1 MSAHGGHKWIKFS
14 HSIGKV
20 GKNPCNPGGNVV
32 QSTST
37 IEYGATVPVRTAA
50 RHHYFWLAA
59 KVAARKKEKAMKKK
73 LLALFLA
80 LVMVGAVLPGCGD
93 GSKDPGGQGNNG
105 ETGEP
110 VKGGEITV
118 GIAQDL
124 DDSLDPH
131 QTVAAGTREVLF
143 NIFEGLVKPNS
154 DGEMIPAV
162 AEKYELSEDG
172 TTYTF
177 TLRDG
182 VKFHNGQTVTAEDVV
197 YSINRCAAVPEGQ
210 EKPLVAAFSAIRSVE
225 ALNEK
230 TVTVTIAQRDLEFIS
245 YMTAAI
251 IPADY
256 ADQATAPVGTG
267 PFKFVS
273 RTPQENFIMERFE
286 DYWGTPAWLD
296 KVTYKICENA
306 DALVMN
312 LNGSSI
318 DLCAHLTAAQAA
330 QLNSN
335 FKVLEGTMNLVQA
348 IYLNNQAK
356 PFDNQQ
362 VRQALCYAIDRQGIM
377 DMVADGHGTAV
388 GSSIYPAFTKYFLPE
403 LVDKYPHDVEK
414 AKELLAQAGY
424 PDGFDMTIS
433 VPNNYQPHMD
443 TAEVVAEQLREAGIN
458 VTIQPVEWST
468 WLDTIYN
475 GRQFQATVVGVD
487 AANMTARAMLERFT
501 SDYAK
506 NFINYNN
513 PAYDALFQ
521 QAINATDEAT
531 QTDLYKQME
540 TMLADT
546 AANVYIQD
554 LSDLVAMRQDLGG
567 LKFYPIYVLDL
578 STVYLTQQ

>member
-1 MSAHGGHKWIKFS
+1 
-14 HSIGKV
+14 
-20 GKNPCNPGGNVV
+20 
-32 QSTST
+32 
-37 IEYGATVPVRTAA
+37 
-50 RHHYFWLAA
+50 
-59 KVAARKKEKAMKKK
+59 MKKK

-210 EKPLVAAFSAIRSVE
+210 EKPLVAAFSAVRSVE
-225 ALNEK
+225 ALDEK

-251 IPADY
+251 IPASY

-267 PFKFVS
+267 PFRFVS

-318 DLCAHLTAAQAA
+318 DLCAHLTSAQAA

-356 PFDNQQ
+356 PFDNQL

-403 LVDKYPHDVEK
+403 LVDKYPHSVEK

-424 PDGFDMTIS
+424 PNGFDMTIS

-443 TAEVVAEQLREAGIN
+443 TAEVVAEQLREAGIR

-506 NFINYNN
+506 NFINYSS

>member
-1 MSAHGGHKWIKFS
+1 
-14 HSIGKV
+14 
-20 GKNPCNPGGNVV
+20 
-32 QSTST
+32 
-37 IEYGATVPVRTAA
+37 
-50 RHHYFWLAA
+50 
-59 KVAARKKEKAMKKK
+59 MKKK

-80 LVMVGAVLPGCGD
+80 LVMVGTVLSGCGD

-225 ALNEK
+225 ALDEK

-251 IPADY
+251 IPAGY

-318 DLCAHLTAAQAA
+318 DLCAHLTSAQAA

-356 PFDNQQ
+356 PFDNQL

-403 LVDKYPHDVEK
+403 LVDKYPHSVEK

-424 PDGFDMTIS
+424 PNGFDMTIS

-506 NFINYNN
+506 NFINYSN

-578 STVYLTQQ
+578 STVYLTQR

>member
-1 MSAHGGHKWIKFS
+1 
-14 HSIGKV
+14 
-20 GKNPCNPGGNVV
+20 
-32 QSTST
+32 
-37 IEYGATVPVRTAA
+37 
-50 RHHYFWLAA
+50 
-59 KVAARKKEKAMKKK
+59 MKKK

-162 AEKYELSEDG
+162 AEKYTLSEDG

-177 TLRDG
+177 TLREG

-210 EKPLVAAFSAIRSVE
+210 EKPLVAAFSAVKSVE
-225 ALNEK
+225 ALDEK
-230 TVTVTIAQRDLEFIS
+230 TVAVTIAQRDLEFIS

-251 IPADY
+251 IPAGY

-267 PFKFVS
+267 PFRFVS

-286 DYWGTPAWLD
+286 DYWGAPAWLD

-318 DLCAHLTAAQAA
+318 DLCAHLTSAQAA

-356 PFDNQQ
+356 PFDNQL

-403 LVDKYPHDVEK
+403 LVDKYPHSVEK

-424 PDGFDMTIS
+424 PNGFDMTIS

-443 TAEVVAEQLREAGIN
+443 TAEVVAEQLREAGIR

-506 NFINYNN
+506 NFINYSS

-521 QAINATDEAT
+521 QAINATDEAA

>member
-1 MSAHGGHKWIKFS
+1 
-14 HSIGKV
+14 
-20 GKNPCNPGGNVV
+20 
-32 QSTST
+32 
-37 IEYGATVPVRTAA
+37 
-50 RHHYFWLAA
+50 
-59 KVAARKKEKAMKKK
+59 MKKK

-210 EKPLVAAFSAIRSVE
+210 EKPLVAAFSAVRSVE
-225 ALNEK
+225 ALDEK

-245 YMTAAI
+245 YMTVAI
-251 IPADY
+251 IPAGY

-267 PFKFVS
+267 PFRFVS

-318 DLCAHLTAAQAA
+318 DLCAHLTSAQAA

-356 PFDNQQ
+356 PFDNQL

-388 GSSIYPAFTKYFLPE
+388 GSSIYPKLTKYFLPE
-403 LVDKYPHDVEK
+403 LVDYYSYDPAKG
-414 AKELLAQAGY
+414 KELLAEAGY
-424 PDGFDMTIS
+424 PDGFDMTIAVS
-433 VPNNYQPHMD
+433 SNYQPHMD
-443 TAEVVAEQLREAGIN
+443 TAEVVVQQLAAIGIRAT
-458 VTIQPVEWST
+458 VQPVDATT
-468 WLDTIYN
+468 WYN
-475 GRQFQATVVGVD
+475 DVYVGRQFDATITGLD
-487 AANMTARAMLERFT
+487 AKNITARAMLERFV
-501 SDYAK
+501 SDNGK
-506 NFINYNN
+506 NFVNYNN
-513 PAYDALFQ
+513 PAYDELYAKARACADDAEQTALYQ
-521 QAINATDEAT
+521 
-531 QTDLYKQME
+531 QME
-540 TMLADT
+540 TMLTET
-546 AANVYIQD
+546 AANLYLQD
-554 LSDLVAMRQDLGG
+554 MADLVAIHSG
-567 LKFYPIYVLDL
+567 LTGYTFYPIYAQDL
-578 STVYLTQQ
+578 STVGWE

>member
-1 MSAHGGHKWIKFS
+1 
-14 HSIGKV
+14 
-20 GKNPCNPGGNVV
+20 
-32 QSTST
+32 
-37 IEYGATVPVRTAA
+37 
-50 RHHYFWLAA
+50 
-59 KVAARKKEKAMKKK
+59 MKKK

-105 ETGEP
+105 KTGEP

-177 TLRDG
+177 TLREG

-197 YSINRCAAVPEGQ
+197 YSINRGAAVPEGQ
-210 EKPLVAAFSAIRSVE
+210 EKPLVAAFSAVKSVE
-225 ALNEK
+225 ALDEK
-230 TVTVTIAQRDLEFIS
+230 TVAVTIAQRDLEFIS

-256 ADQATAPVGTG
+256 ENQDTAPVGTG

-273 RTPQENFIMERFE
+273 RTPQQDFVMERFE
-286 DYWGTPAWLD
+286 DYWGAPVWLD

-312 LNGSSI
+312 LNGGSI
-318 DLCAHLTAAQAA
+318 DLCAHLTSAQAS
-330 QLNSN
+330 QLNQN
-335 FKVLEGTMNLVQA
+335 FQVLEGTMNLVQA

-356 PFDNQQ
+356 PFDNQL

-388 GSSIYPAFTKYFLPE
+388 GSSIYPAFAKYFLPE
-403 LVDKYPHDVEK
+403 LVDKYPHDVAK

-501 SDYAK
+501 SDYGK

-521 QAINATDEAT
+521 QAINAQDEAT

-540 TMLADT
+540 AMLADT

-554 LSDLVAMRQDLGG
+554 LCDLVAMRQDLGG

-578 STVYLTQQ
+578 STVYLTQR

>member
-1 MSAHGGHKWIKFS
+1 
-14 HSIGKV
+14 
-20 GKNPCNPGGNVV
+20 
-32 QSTST
+32 
-37 IEYGATVPVRTAA
+37 
-50 RHHYFWLAA
+50 
-59 KVAARKKEKAMKKK
+59 MKKK

-105 ETGEP
+105 KTGEP
-110 VKGGEITV
+110 VKGGEITI

-162 AEKYELSEDG
+162 AEKYTLSEDG

-177 TLRDG
+177 TLREG

-210 EKPLVAAFSAIRSVE
+210 EKPLVAAFSAVKSVE
-225 ALNEK
+225 ALDEK
-230 TVTVTIAQRDLEFIS
+230 TVAVTIAQRDLEFIS

-256 ADQATAPVGTG
+256 ENQDTAPVGTG

-273 RTPQENFIMERFE
+273 RTPQQDFVMERFE
-286 DYWGTPAWLD
+286 DYWGAPAWLD

-312 LNGSSI
+312 LNGGSI
-318 DLCAHLTAAQAA
+318 DLCAHLTSAQAS
-330 QLNSN
+330 QLNQS
-335 FKVLEGTMNLVQA
+335 FQVLEGTMNLVQA

-356 PFDNQQ
+356 PFDNQL

-403 LVDKYPHDVEK
+403 LVDKYPHDVAK

-501 SDYAK
+501 SDYGK

-521 QAINATDEAT
+521 QAINAQDEAA

-554 LSDLVAMRQDLGG
+554 LCDLVAMRQDLGG

-578 STVYLTQQ
+578 STVYLTQR

>member
-1 MSAHGGHKWIKFS
+1 
-14 HSIGKV
+14 
-20 GKNPCNPGGNVV
+20 
-32 QSTST
+32 
-37 IEYGATVPVRTAA
+37 
-50 RHHYFWLAA
+50 
-59 KVAARKKEKAMKKK
+59 MKKK

-105 ETGEP
+105 KTGEP
-110 VKGGEITV
+110 VKGGEITI

-162 AEKYELSEDG
+162 AEKYTLSEDG

-177 TLRDG
+177 TLREG

-197 YSINRCAAVPEGQ
+197 YSINRYAAVPEGQ
-210 EKPLVAAFSAIRSVE
+210 EKPLVAAFSAVKSVE
-225 ALNEK
+225 ALDEK
-230 TVTVTIAQRDLEFIS
+230 TVAVTIAQRDLEFIS

-256 ADQATAPVGTG
+256 ENQDTAPVGTG
-267 PFKFVS
+267 PFRFVS
-273 RTPQENFIMERFE
+273 RTPQQDFVMERFE
-286 DYWGTPAWLD
+286 DYWGAPAWLD

-312 LNGSSI
+312 LNGGSI
-318 DLCAHLTAAQAA
+318 DLCAHLTSAQAS
-330 QLNSN
+330 QLHQN
-335 FKVLEGTMNLVQA
+335 FQVLEGTMNLVQA

-356 PFDNQQ
+356 PFDNQL

-403 LVDKYPHDVEK
+403 LVDKYPHDVAK

-501 SDYAK
+501 SDYGK

-521 QAINATDEAT
+521 KAINAQDEAG

-554 LSDLVAMRQDLGG
+554 LCDLVAMRQDLGG

-578 STVYLTQQ
+578 STVYFTQQ

>member
-1 MSAHGGHKWIKFS
+1 
-14 HSIGKV
+14 
-20 GKNPCNPGGNVV
+20 
-32 QSTST
+32 
-37 IEYGATVPVRTAA
+37 
-50 RHHYFWLAA
+50 
-59 KVAARKKEKAMKKK
+59 MKKK

-225 ALNEK
+225 ALDEK

-251 IPADY
+251 IPAGY

-318 DLCAHLTAAQAA
+318 DLCAHLTSAQAA

-356 PFDNQQ
+356 PFDNQL

-403 LVDKYPHDVEK
+403 LVDKYPHSVEK

-424 PDGFDMTIS
+424 PNGFDMTIS

-443 TAEVVAEQLREAGIN
+443 TAEVVAEQLREAGIR

-506 NFINYNN
+506 NFINYSN

>member
-1 MSAHGGHKWIKFS
+1 
-14 HSIGKV
+14 
-20 GKNPCNPGGNVV
+20 
-32 QSTST
+32 
-37 IEYGATVPVRTAA
+37 
-50 RHHYFWLAA
+50 
-59 KVAARKKEKAMKKK
+59 MKKK

-105 ETGEP
+105 KTGEP

-162 AEKYELSEDG
+162 AEKYTLSEDG

-177 TLRDG
+177 TLREG

-210 EKPLVAAFSAIRSVE
+210 EKPLVAAFSAVKSVE
-225 ALNEK
+225 ALDEK
-230 TVTVTIAQRDLEFIS
+230 TVAVTIAQRDLEFIS

-256 ADQATAPVGTG
+256 ENQDTAPVGTG

-273 RTPQENFIMERFE
+273 RTPQQDFVMERFE
-286 DYWGTPAWLD
+286 DYWGAPAWLD

-312 LNGSSI
+312 LNGGSI
-318 DLCAHLTAAQAA
+318 DLCAHLPSAQAS
-330 QLNSN
+330 QLNQN
-335 FKVLEGTMNLVQA
+335 FQVLEGTMNLVQA

-356 PFDNQQ
+356 PFDNQL

-403 LVDKYPHDVEK
+403 LVDKYPHSVEK

-501 SDYAK
+501 SDYGK

-521 QAINATDEAT
+521 QAINAQDEAT

-554 LSDLVAMRQDLGG
+554 LCDLVAMRQDLGG

-578 STVYLTQQ
+578 STVYLTQR

>member
-1 MSAHGGHKWIKFS
+1 
-14 HSIGKV
+14 
-20 GKNPCNPGGNVV
+20 
-32 QSTST
+32 
-37 IEYGATVPVRTAA
+37 
-50 RHHYFWLAA
+50 
-59 KVAARKKEKAMKKK
+59 MKKK

-162 AEKYELSEDG
+162 AEKYTLSEDG

-177 TLRDG
+177 TLREG

-210 EKPLVAAFSAIRSVE
+210 EKPLVAAFSAVKSVE
-225 ALNEK
+225 ALDEK

-251 IPADY
+251 IPAGY

-267 PFKFVS
+267 PFRFVS

-286 DYWGTPAWLD
+286 DYWGAPAWLD

-318 DLCAHLTAAQAA
+318 DLCAHLTSAQAA

-356 PFDNQQ
+356 PFDNQL

-403 LVDKYPHDVEK
+403 LVDKYPHSVEK

-424 PDGFDMTIS
+424 PNGFDMTIS

-443 TAEVVAEQLREAGIN
+443 TAEVVAEQLREAGIR

-506 NFINYNN
+506 NFINYSN

-521 QAINATDEAT
+521 QAINATDEAA

>member
-1 MSAHGGHKWIKFS
+1 
-14 HSIGKV
+14 
-20 GKNPCNPGGNVV
+20 
-32 QSTST
+32 
-37 IEYGATVPVRTAA
+37 
-50 RHHYFWLAA
+50 
-59 KVAARKKEKAMKKK
+59 MKKK

-105 ETGEP
+105 KTGEP

-162 AEKYELSEDG
+162 AEKYTLSEDG

-177 TLRDG
+177 TLREG

-210 EKPLVAAFSAIRSVE
+210 EKPLVAAFSAVKSVE
-225 ALNEK
+225 ALDEK
-230 TVTVTIAQRDLEFIS
+230 TVAVTIAQRDLEFIS

-256 ADQATAPVGTG
+256 ENQDTAPVGTG

-273 RTPQENFIMERFE
+273 RTPQQDFVMERFE
-286 DYWGTPAWLD
+286 DYWGAPAWLD

-312 LNGSSI
+312 LNGGSI
-318 DLCAHLTAAQAA
+318 DLCAHLTSAQAS
-330 QLNSN
+330 QLNQN
-335 FKVLEGTMNLVQA
+335 FQVLEGTMNLVQA

-356 PFDNQQ
+356 PFDNQL

-403 LVDKYPHDVEK
+403 LVDKYPHDVAK

-424 PDGFDMTIS
+424 PNGFDMTIS

-501 SDYAK
+501 SDYGK

-521 QAINATDEAT
+521 QAINAQDEAT

-554 LSDLVAMRQDLGG
+554 LCDLVAMRQDLGG

-578 STVYLTQQ
+578 STVYFTQR

>member
-1 MSAHGGHKWIKFS
+1 
-14 HSIGKV
+14 
-20 GKNPCNPGGNVV
+20 
-32 QSTST
+32 
-37 IEYGATVPVRTAA
+37 
-50 RHHYFWLAA
+50 
-59 KVAARKKEKAMKKK
+59 MKKK

-105 ETGEP
+105 KTGEP
-110 VKGGEITV
+110 VKGGEITI

-162 AEKYELSEDG
+162 AEKYTLSEDG

-177 TLRDG
+177 TLREG
-182 VKFHNGQTVTAEDVV
+182 VKFHNGQAVTAEDVV

-210 EKPLVAAFSAIRSVE
+210 EKPLVAAFSAVKSVE
-225 ALNEK
+225 ALDEK
-230 TVTVTIAQRDLEFIS
+230 TVAVTIAQRDLEFIS

-256 ADQATAPVGTG
+256 ENQDTAPVGTG

-273 RTPQENFIMERFE
+273 RTPQQDFVMERFE
-286 DYWGTPAWLD
+286 DYWGAPAWLD

-312 LNGSSI
+312 LNGGSI
-318 DLCAHLTAAQAA
+318 DLCAHLTSAQAS
-330 QLNSN
+330 QLNQS
-335 FKVLEGTMNLVQA
+335 FQVLEGTMNLVQA

-356 PFDNQQ
+356 PFDNQL

-403 LVDKYPHDVEK
+403 LVDKYPHDVAK

-501 SDYAK
+501 SDYGK

-521 QAINATDEAT
+521 QAINAQDEAT

-554 LSDLVAMRQDLGG
+554 LCDLVAMRQDLGG

-578 STVYLTQQ
+578 STVYLTQR

>member
-1 MSAHGGHKWIKFS
+1 
-14 HSIGKV
+14 
-20 GKNPCNPGGNVV
+20 
-32 QSTST
+32 
-37 IEYGATVPVRTAA
+37 
-50 RHHYFWLAA
+50 
-59 KVAARKKEKAMKKK
+59 MKKK

-105 ETGEP
+105 KTGEP

-162 AEKYELSEDG
+162 AEKYTLSEDG

-177 TLRDG
+177 TLREG

-210 EKPLVAAFSAIRSVE
+210 EKPLVAAFSAVKSVE
-225 ALNEK
+225 ALDEK
-230 TVTVTIAQRDLEFIS
+230 TVAVTIAQRDLEFIS

-256 ADQATAPVGTG
+256 ENQDTAPVGTG

-273 RTPQENFIMERFE
+273 RTPQQDFVMERFE
-286 DYWGTPAWLD
+286 DYWGPPAWLD

-312 LNGSSI
+312 LNGGSI
-318 DLCAHLTAAQAA
+318 DLCAHLTSAQAS
-330 QLNSN
+330 QLNQN
-335 FKVLEGTMNLVQA
+335 FQVLEGTMNLVQA

-356 PFDNQQ
+356 PFDNQL

-403 LVDKYPHDVEK
+403 LVDKYPHDVAK

-501 SDYAK
+501 SDYGK

-521 QAINATDEAT
+521 QAINAQDEAT

-540 TMLADT
+540 AMLADT

-554 LSDLVAMRQDLGG
+554 LCDLVAMRQDLGG

-578 STVYLTQQ
+578 STVYLTQR

>member
-1 MSAHGGHKWIKFS
+1 
-14 HSIGKV
+14 
-20 GKNPCNPGGNVV
+20 
-32 QSTST
+32 
-37 IEYGATVPVRTAA
+37 
-50 RHHYFWLAA
+50 
-59 KVAARKKEKAMKKK
+59 MKKK

-105 ETGEP
+105 KTGEP

-162 AEKYELSEDG
+162 AEKYTLSEDG

-177 TLRDG
+177 TLREG

-210 EKPLVAAFSAIRSVE
+210 EKPLVAAFSAVKSVE
-225 ALNEK
+225 ALDEK
-230 TVTVTIAQRDLEFIS
+230 TVAVTIAQRDLEFIS

-256 ADQATAPVGTG
+256 ENQDTAPVGTG

-273 RTPQENFIMERFE
+273 RTPQQDFVMERFE
-286 DYWGTPAWLD
+286 DYWGAPAWLD

-312 LNGSSI
+312 LNGGSI
-318 DLCAHLTAAQAA
+318 DLCAHLTSAQAS
-330 QLNSN
+330 QLNQN
-335 FKVLEGTMNLVQA
+335 FQVLEGTMNLVQA

-356 PFDNQQ
+356 PFDNQL

-403 LVDKYPHDVEK
+403 LVDKYPHDVAK

-475 GRQFQATVVGVD
+475 GHACVVVHTGGTTGSPKGVMLTDNSFNAIAQQF
-487 AANMTARAMLERFT
+487 
-501 SDYAK
+501 S
-506 NFINYNN
+506 
-513 PAYDALFQ
+513 AYDTLFQ
-521 QAINATDEAT
+521 QAINAQDEAT

-540 TMLADT
+540 SMLADT

-554 LSDLVAMRQDLGG
+554 LCDLVAMRQDLGG

-578 STVYLTQQ
+578 STVYLTQR

>member
-1 MSAHGGHKWIKFS
+1 
-14 HSIGKV
+14 
-20 GKNPCNPGGNVV
+20 
-32 QSTST
+32 
-37 IEYGATVPVRTAA
+37 
-50 RHHYFWLAA
+50 
-59 KVAARKKEKAMKKK
+59 MKKK

-105 ETGEP
+105 KTGEP
-110 VKGGEITV
+110 VKGGEITI

-162 AEKYELSEDG
+162 AEKYTLSEDG

-177 TLRDG
+177 TLREG

-210 EKPLVAAFSAIRSVE
+210 EKPLVAAFSAVKSVE
-225 ALNEK
+225 ALDEK
-230 TVTVTIAQRDLEFIS
+230 TVAVTVAQRDLEFIS

-256 ADQATAPVGTG
+256 ENQDTAPVGTG

-273 RTPQENFIMERFE
+273 RTPQQDFVMERFE
-286 DYWGTPAWLD
+286 DYWGAPAWLD

-312 LNGSSI
+312 LNGGSI
-318 DLCAHLTAAQAA
+318 DLCAHLTSAQAS
-330 QLNSN
+330 QLNQN
-335 FKVLEGTMNLVQA
+335 FQVLEGTMNLVQA

-356 PFDNQQ
+356 PFDNQL

-403 LVDKYPHDVEK
+403 LVDKYPHDVAK

-424 PDGFDMTIS
+424 PNGFDMTIS

-501 SDYAK
+501 SDYGK

-521 QAINATDEAT
+521 QAINAQDEAG

-554 LSDLVAMRQDLGG
+554 LCDLVAMRQDLGG

-578 STVYLTQQ
+578 STVYFTQQ

>member
-1 MSAHGGHKWIKFS
+1 
-14 HSIGKV
+14 
-20 GKNPCNPGGNVV
+20 
-32 QSTST
+32 
-37 IEYGATVPVRTAA
+37 
-50 RHHYFWLAA
+50 
-59 KVAARKKEKAMKKK
+59 MKKK

-105 ETGEP
+105 KTGEP

-162 AEKYELSEDG
+162 AEKYTLSEDG

-177 TLRDG
+177 TLREG

-210 EKPLVAAFSAIRSVE
+210 EKPLVAAFSAVKSVE
-225 ALNEK
+225 VLDEK
-230 TVTVTIAQRDLEFIS
+230 TVAVTIAQRDLEFIS

-256 ADQATAPVGTG
+256 ENQDTAPVGTG

-273 RTPQENFIMERFE
+273 RTPQQDFVMERFE
-286 DYWGTPAWLD
+286 DYWGAPAWLD

-312 LNGSSI
+312 LNGGSI
-318 DLCAHLTAAQAA
+318 DLCAHLTSAQAS
-330 QLNSN
+330 QLNQN
-335 FKVLEGTMNLVQA
+335 FQVLEGTMNLVQA

-356 PFDNQQ
+356 PFDNQL

-403 LVDKYPHDVEK
+403 LVDKYPHDVAK

-475 GRQFQATVVGVD
+475 GRQFQATLVGVD

-501 SDYAK
+501 SDYGK

-521 QAINATDEAT
+521 QAINAQDEAE

-554 LSDLVAMRQDLGG
+554 LCDLVAMRQDLGG

-578 STVYLTQQ
+578 STVYLTQR

>member
-1 MSAHGGHKWIKFS
+1 
-14 HSIGKV
+14 
-20 GKNPCNPGGNVV
+20 
-32 QSTST
+32 
-37 IEYGATVPVRTAA
+37 
-50 RHHYFWLAA
+50 
-59 KVAARKKEKAMKKK
+59 MKKK

-105 ETGEP
+105 KTGEP

-177 TLRDG
+177 TLREG

-210 EKPLVAAFSAIRSVE
+210 EKPLVAAFSAVKSVE
-225 ALNEK
+225 ALDEK
-230 TVTVTIAQRDLEFIS
+230 TVAVTIAQRDLEFIS

-256 ADQATAPVGTG
+256 ENQDTAPVGTG
-267 PFKFVS
+267 PFRFVS
-273 RTPQENFIMERFE
+273 RTPQQDFVMERFE
-286 DYWGTPAWLD
+286 DYWGAPAWLD

-312 LNGSSI
+312 LNGGSI
-318 DLCAHLTAAQAA
+318 DLCAHLTSAQAS
-330 QLNSN
+330 QLNQS
-335 FKVLEGTMNLVQA
+335 FQVLEGTMNLVQA

-356 PFDNQQ
+356 PFDNQL

-403 LVDKYPHDVEK
+403 LVDKYPHDVAK

-433 VPNNYQPHMD
+433 VPNNSQPHMD

-501 SDYAK
+501 SDYGK

-521 QAINATDEAT
+521 QAINAQDEAT

-554 LSDLVAMRQDLGG
+554 LCDLVAMRQDLGG

-578 STVYLTQQ
+578 STVYLTQR